1 MVDWGNKIKLVVS
14 ELWEDVSNIGLINQS
29 FKKKTQVWRMF
40 MYKKLKL
47 TNWNNLHLGVLRFG
61 IIIFR
66 AYEIGKLF
74 MGVLRF
80 GVIISGGEIF
90 IFSL

>member
-1 MVDWGNKIKLVVS
+1 MHLP
-14 ELWEDVSNIGLINQS
+14 
-29 FKKKTQVWRMF
+29 
-40 MYKKLKL
+40 
-47 TNWNNLHLGVLRFG
+47 NNLHLGVLRFG
-61 IIIFR
+61 AIIFK

-90 IFSL
+90 IF